1 MSKVKVKYV
10 RNSEFANV
18 RRLIARQ
25 AAPSV
30 SPSDIQARKVL
41 RTMPAPGF
49 LFTIADEPTGR
60 TQKAKDKPVVRQD
73 APGAVA
79 LANMPMAHLNG

>member
-10 RNSEFANV
+10 RNPEFAGV
-18 RRLIARQ
+18 RRSIRLQ
-25 AAPSV
+25 PAPSV
-30 SPSDIQARKVL
+30 SRSDIQARNVL

-49 LFTIADEPTGR
+49 LFTIADDATGR
-60 TQKAKDKPVVRQD
+60 TTKAKDKPVTRQD

-79 LANMPMAHLNG
+79 LAKLPMAHLNG

>member
-1 MSKVKVKYV
+1 MKVKVTY
-10 RNSEFANV
+10 RNPEFAKV

-30 SPSDIQARKVL
+30 SPSDIQALRVL

-60 TQKAKDKPVVRQD
+60 TPKAKDKPVQRQQS
-73 APGAVA
+73 PGAVA
-79 LANMPMAHLNG
+79 LAKLPMAHLNG

>member
-30 SPSDIQARKVL
+30 SPSDIQARRVL

>member
-1 MSKVKVKYV
+1 MKVKVKYV
-10 RNSEFANV
+10 GNPEFANV

-30 SPSDIQARKVL
+30 SPADIQARRVL
-41 RTMPAPGF
+41 RTMPTPGF
-49 LFTIADEPTGR
+49 LFTVPDDATGR
-60 TQKAKDKPVVRQD
+60 ATKAKDKPVTRQD

-79 LANMPMAHLNG
+79 LAKLPMAHLNG

>member
-30 SPSDIQARKVL
+30 SPSDIQARRVL

-60 TQKAKDKPVVRQD
+60 TQKAKDKPVTQD

-79 LANMPMAHLNG
+79 LSGMPMAHLNG

>member
-10 RNSEFANV
+10 RNPEFAGV
-18 RRLIARQ
+18 RRAIKLQ
-25 AAPSV
+25 PAPSV
-30 SPSDIQARKVL
+30 SRSSLQAAKVL
-41 RTMPAPGF
+41 RSMPTPGF

-60 TQKAKDKPVVRQD
+60 APKPKDKPVTREN

-79 LANMPMAHLNG
+79 LANMPMRHLNG

>member
-10 RNSEFANV
+10 RNPEFAGV
-18 RRLIARQ
+18 RRAIRLQ

-30 SPSDIQARKVL
+30 SPSDIQARRVL

-60 TQKAKDKPVVRQD
+60 TQKAKDKPVTQD